1 MQRKF
6 VSKMKK
12 CDYYKNIGNSK
23 IMVLKEMMS
32 K

>member
-1 MQRKF
+1 
-6 VSKMKK
+6 MKK